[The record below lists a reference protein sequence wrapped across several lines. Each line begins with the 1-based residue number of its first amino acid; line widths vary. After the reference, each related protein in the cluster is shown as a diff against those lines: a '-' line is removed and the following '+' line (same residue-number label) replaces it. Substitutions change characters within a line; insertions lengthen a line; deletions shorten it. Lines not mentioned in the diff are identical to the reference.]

1 MKTLLNAALL
11 DKIINEILLYIQE
24 SQEQV
29 YDIAENTRT
38 EHARVKDELEDV
50 RKTII
55 QLIDRVDKLYA
66 REKRA
71 RLHLMEVSKD
81 FNRYTEADIKRAYER
96 AQKLQLEVAGLQGQE
111 HLLRYKRD
119 NLERNLRSIL
129 DMQKKAENIMSHLG
143 VVSQYLSKHMES
155 LSTRIG
161 ELMQIQQLGINIIRA
176 QEEERKR
183 VAREI
188 HDGPAQLLANIVM
201 RAEYILKLMEVE
213 PQNVKT
219 ELMRL
224 QELVRQSLQDVRKII
239 FDLRPMVLDDLGL
252 VPALNRYVEDYRNQH
267 KQNIEFVFFGKQAR
281 LNPATEVA
289 LFRVVQEA
297 LNNVRKHA
305 KAKNVLVKMEQ
316 LDDKVAILIK
326 DDGIGF
332 TPDNLEHHSGRE
344 CYGLINMRER
354 VQILKGEYK
363 IISGPG
369 KGTLITL
376 TIPVFDLR
384 IK

>member
-1 MKTLLNAALL
+1 MKILFDAALL
-11 DKIINEILLYIQE
+11 DKIINEILLYIQK

-29 YDIAENTRT
+29 YDIAENTRI
-38 EHARVKDELEDV
+38 EYVRVKDELEDV
-50 RKTII
+50 RKTVL

-71 RLHLMEVSKD
+71 RLHLMEVSRD

-96 AQKLQLEVAGLQGQE
+96 AQQLQLEVAGLQGQE
-111 HLLRYKRD
+111 QLLRYKRD
-119 NLERNLRSIL
+119 NLEKNLRSL
-129 DMQKKAENIMSHLG
+129 QETQKRAENIMSHLG
-143 VVSQYLSKHMES
+143 VVSQYLSKHMEN

-161 ELMQIQQLGINIIRA
+161 EIMLIQQLGINIIRA

-213 PQNVKT
+213 PQNVRT
-219 ELMRL
+219 ELVRL

-239 FDLRPMVLDDLGL
+239 FDLRPMVLDDLRL

-297 LNNVRKHA
+297 LSNVRKHA
-305 KAKNVLVKMEQ
+305 KAKNILVKMEQ
-316 LDDKVAILIK
+316 LNDKVTILIK

-332 TPDNLEHHSGRE
+332 NPENLEHHSQRE

-363 IISGPG
+363 IMSAPG
-369 KGTLITL
+369 KGTMITL
-376 TIPVFDLR
+376 TIPV
-384 IK
+384 

>member
-1 MKTLLNAALL
+1 MLNAALL